1 MEYKAFFVSLGFR
14 PHIAICNWLKFMV
27 PLTAEETVNVQ
38 STTNLQNFTG
48 VDDKHNFDEQK
59 KIVCAAHYRNQKS
72 SSE

>member
-1 MEYKAFFVSLGFR
+1 
-14 PHIAICNWLKFMV
+14 MV